1 MNKDVHVV
9 QRGGVLTNPCSV
21 ESRLKIIVLCLFL
34 GVFGLHRFV
43 MGHSNWWVMQVTFG
57 GFGVWVIID
66 AVRIANGSLRM
77 VHDRDLL

>member
-1 MNKDVHVV
+1 M
-9 QRGGVLTNPCSV
+9 
-21 ESRLKIIVLCLFL
+21 IVLCLFL

-66 AVRIANGSLRM
+66 AVRIAKGSLRM